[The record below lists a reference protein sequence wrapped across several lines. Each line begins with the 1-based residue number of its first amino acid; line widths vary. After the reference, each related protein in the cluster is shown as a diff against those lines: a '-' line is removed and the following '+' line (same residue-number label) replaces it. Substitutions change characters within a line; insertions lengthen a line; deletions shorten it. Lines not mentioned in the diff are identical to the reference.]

1 MMVGRLFRRIP
12 GHLFYFGKNNK
23 KDWRRFRLF
32 ERNGCREFRKERL
45 RMEAVKTI
53 YDIAKEAGVSASTV
67 SRVVNNKPGV
77 NENTRKKVQQ
87 LLEKYNYI
95 PNEAARGLVTQSSR
109 IIGILIEDI
118 RVVHHTESAYVIEQE
133 MTRLGY
139 TCITLSTG
147 PDPKKKAEY
156 IRHLEQ
162 RRVEGAI
169 LMGSMFG
176 TSEVEESIH
185 EHLSGIP
192 IVIVN
197 GYLNLPNVYSVIADE
212 ERGIEECV
220 ELLASKGRKNIAFV
234 MDAETPSNNSKK
246 RGFMTAMMRQGIP
259 SEKQLLYQADWEGV
273 SLSDPRNT
281 ILRGAEA
288 TRRLLQENP
297 QVDAIV
303 YCVDLLAIGGI
314 HEMESQG
321 IAVPE
326 QIAVMGVD
334 NTIYGEICRPQLS
347 TLDNKLVEVSRN
359 ASGILLN
366 ALEKKEVSKRMML
379 YTEIIEREST

>member
-1 MMVGRLFRRIP
+1 
-12 GHLFYFGKNNK
+12 
-23 KDWRRFRLF
+23 
-32 ERNGCREFRKERL
+32 
-45 RMEAVKTI
+45 MESAKTI

-67 SRVVNNKPGV
+67 SRVVNNNPGI
-77 NENTRKKVQQ
+77 NEKTRKKVQQ

-118 RVVHHTESAYVIEQE
+118 RVFHHTESAYGIEQE

-176 TSEVEESIH
+176 SSEVEASIR

-197 GYLNLPNVYSVIADE
+197 GYLDLPNVYSVLADE

-220 ELLASKGRKNIAFV
+220 ELLARKGRRNMAFV
-234 MDAETPSNNSKK
+234 LDLETPCNNKKK
-246 RGFMTAMMRQGIP
+246 RGFMTAMMRQGIHQDQ
-259 SEKQLLYQADWEGV
+259 QLLYRADEEEA
-273 SLSDPRNT
+273 SFPDPHNT
-281 ILRGAEA
+281 IRRGAEI
-288 TRRLLQENP
+288 TKRLLRENP

-303 YCVDLLAIGGI
+303 YSVDMLAIGGLQ
-314 HEMESQG
+314 EMERQG
-321 IAVPE
+321 IAVPG

-334 NTIYGEICRPQLS
+334 NTIYGEICKPQLS

-366 ALEKKEVSKRMML
+366 ALEKKVVSKRMMVC
-379 YTEIIEREST
+379 TEIIEREST